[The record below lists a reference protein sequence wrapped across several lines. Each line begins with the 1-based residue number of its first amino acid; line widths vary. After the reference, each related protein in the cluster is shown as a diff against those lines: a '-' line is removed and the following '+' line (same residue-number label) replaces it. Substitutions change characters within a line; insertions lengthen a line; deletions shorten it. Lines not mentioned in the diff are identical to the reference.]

1 MGSAPE
7 APSGRSPPA
16 RTCAGEHGPCATGKV
31 SVVIPAFNAA
41 RYLPESLESVYAQTY
56 DDIEIIVVDDGSTDG
71 TQDVLDK
78 HPAVRVVS
86 KENGGLSSALNAGID
101 AMSGEW
107 FKKLDADDILYP
119 NCIEDLLRANA
130 RFDPSEKTIPTMAI
144 RIKYPAGDE
153 WTASYDCSD
162 MGVFEQ
168 GVRHLDHYIGGS
180 AESLFHRSLFD
191 RVGKYDERIRMAEDY
206 EFNLRLLILNK
217 YRFFHVARPVYEYR
231 IRDSSLSSV
240 SEGER
245 HAAMS
250 RIMESILA
258 QLGPGERRRYVAAL
272 KKYRSNREFV
282 RGVYDF
288 ANMPPDP
295 PPRLPHGS
303 AARAAAS
310 RLLRSNRRAYAF
322 YRGALLARR
331 AGSMR
336 YLAGW
341 MWASCRPRCGLAARC
356 RGLHPNEINEVTP
369 L

>member
-1 MGSAPE
+1 MGDAP
-7 APSGRSPPA
+7 RPPA
-16 RTCAGEHGPCATGKV
+16 PHAAAQGDREPCAAGKV

-56 DDIEIIVVDDGSTDG
+56 GDIEIIVVDDGSTDD
-71 TQDVLDK
+71 TRDVLDK
-78 HPAVRVVS
+78 HPAVKVVS

-130 RFDPSEKTIPTMAI
+130 QFDPSEKTIPTMAI
-144 RIKYPAGDE
+144 HIKYPDGGE
-153 WTASYDCSD
+153 WTASYDCSGMD
-162 MGVFEQ
+162 AFEQ
-168 GVRHLDHYIGGS
+168 GVRHLDHYIGGA

-191 RVGKYDERIRMAEDY
+191 RVGRYDEGVRLAEDY

-217 YRFFHVARPVYEYR
+217 YRFIHVPHPVYEYR

-240 SEGER
+240 STEER
-245 HAAMS
+245 QAALS

-258 QLGPGERRRYVAAL
+258 QLEPGERRRYVAAL

-288 ANMPPDP
+288 ANMPPNP
-295 PPRLPHGS
+295 PPRLPQGG

-310 RLLRSNRRAYAF
+310 RLLRSNRRAYML
-322 YRGALLARR
+322 YRGALSARQ

-341 MWASCRPRCGLAARC
+341 VWASCRPSSGLAARC
-356 RGLHPNEINEVTP
+356 RGLHPNEINQVTP